1 MCIVDGGFKP
11 SEGMKVMGQ
20 VSCMATSHCLGRAGL
35 YFGGFV
41 MIHTTRVFFLSCVN
55 RSSREHKGGREAG
68 KVRAV
73 IALSSQ
79 PCSDSRFATL

>member
-1 MCIVDGGFKP
+1 MCILDGGFKP

-35 YFGGFV
+35 YFG
-41 MIHTTRVFFLSCVN
+41 TTRVFFLSCVN